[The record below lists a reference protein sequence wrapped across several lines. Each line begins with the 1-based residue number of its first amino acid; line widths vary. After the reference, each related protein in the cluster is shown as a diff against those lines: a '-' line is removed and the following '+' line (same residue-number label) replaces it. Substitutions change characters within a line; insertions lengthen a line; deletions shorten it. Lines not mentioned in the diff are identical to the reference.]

1 MASRIMRAVNRELL
15 FNYDMMS
22 LFSGGFPAGHHQPV
36 LLDRSGSVQ
45 HLRPTD
51 IHDADSLFHAAF
63 GDLAVQRS
71 TPAGR
76 IHSHTG
82 FRLRG
87 KALRTCWKKPAATV
101 DVLTQ
106 QQLRCRRRVRCSKKR
121 IRDNRGS
128 LACSFCR
135 NCQTLCWCFYLPLY
149 LIH

>member
-1 MASRIMRAVNRELL
+1 MESMEEGEVMASRIMRAVNRELL

-22 LFSGGFPAGHHQPV
+22 RFSGGFPAGHHQPV

-82 FRLRG
+82 FRLSG

-101 DVLTQ
+101 DVLPQ

-121 IRDNRGS
+121 IRDKRG
-128 LACSFCR
+128 
-135 NCQTLCWCFYLPLY
+135 
-149 LIH
+149 

>member
-1 MASRIMRAVNRELL
+1 MESMEEGEVMVSRILRVVNSELL

-22 LFSGGFPAGHHQPV
+22 LFGGSFPAEHHQPV

-51 IHDADSLFHAAF
+51 VHDADRLFHAAF
-63 GDLAVQRS
+63 GDLAVQRP

-82 FRLRG
+82 FRLCR

-101 DVLTQ
+101 DVLT
-106 QQLRCRRRVRCSKKR
+106 K
-121 IRDNRGS
+121 
-128 LACSFCR
+128 
-135 NCQTLCWCFYLPLY
+135 
-149 LIH
+149 